1 MLVILRAG
9 NVKLSI
15 HSCFDYF
22 LKYCID
28 VGSLPLVDS

>member
-1 MLVILRAG
+1 MLVTLRVG

-15 HSCFDYF
+15 HSRFDYL